1 MQIQG
6 KLIAQGTNGNEITFT
21 SNESTPSASD
31 YVFKFFE
38 PSVDASFDG
47 DGNYSSGSILE
58 YCIIEYGQGV
68 YLNYAFPFINN
79 CTIRYNGTYPGIYGS
94 APSGVSGKIT
104 NNQFYN
110 NSEGGLRFGGN
121 GGVALIVTTTS
132 IITHAVVVYKI
143 MVQVLIS
150 VRPQYSQ
157 IIQ

>member
-1 MQIQG
+1 MFYFIFQI
-6 KLIAQGTNGNEITFT
+6 II
-21 SNESTPSASD
+21 
-31 YVFKFFE
+31 FKFFE
-38 PSVDASFDG
+38 SSVDASFDG

-110 NSEGGLRFGGN
+110 NSEGECSFNNKYESIKNDNFHIILSDDSEKWKIIERRFTQN
-121 GGVALIVTTTS
+121 
-132 IITHAVVVYKI
+132 
-143 MVQVLIS
+143 
-150 VRPQYSQ
+150 
-157 IIQ
+157 